1 MTGRELIRK
10 LNQLVGE
17 RLHFVMN
24 DVLFYGT
31 LSIYDGD
38 NISVTYDV
46 GNTRFIIL
54 DFKNYTF
61 NTKEFYGATNIYI
74 DEVK

>member
-1 MTGRELIRK
+1 MTGRELIEK
-10 LNQLVGE
+10 LNQLAGE

-61 NTKEFYGATNIYI
+61 NTKEFYGTTNIYI